1 MHSQAMPLP
10 LIFALLL
17 ALVPAAASARI
28 YKWVDENGT
37 TVYSNVPP
45 ADGDALKKAKV
56 VIEDEESFR
65 PTAAQAQVLSRQ
77 QEILE
82 RLYALERQVS
92 ARQYGSPPP
101 PPPPPDY
108 YEGYY
113 PPSYYAAP
121 YYPLVPS
128 YVISR
133 PFFVAPAH
141 RFIAH
146 RPGFVSI
153 HRAPTRRFVR

>member
-1 MHSQAMPLP
+1 MP
-10 LIFALLL
+10 FALVFAVVL

-37 TVYSNVPP
+37 TVYSNIAPEN
-45 ADGDALKKAKV
+45 GDALKTAKV
-56 VIEDEESFR
+56 VIEDEERFK
-65 PTAAQAQVLSRQ
+65 PTAEQAAQAEVLRRQ

-92 ARQYGSPPP
+92 ARQYASP

-108 YEGYY
+108 YAGYYQPTYY

-121 YYPLVPS
+121 HYPFVAS
-128 YVISR
+128 YIVSR
-133 PFFVAPAH
+133 PFFAVPAH
-141 RFIAH
+141 RFIAP

-153 HRAPTRRFVR
+153 HRSSVRRVR

>member
-1 MHSQAMPLP
+1 MPLP
-10 LIFALLL
+10 LILALLL
-17 ALVPAAASARI
+17 ALPPAAASARI

-45 ADGDALKKAKV
+45 TDGDALKTAKV
-56 VIEDEESFR
+56 VIEDEDRFK
-65 PTAAQAQVLSRQ
+65 PTADQAAQAEVLRRQ

-92 ARQYGSPPP
+92 ARRYASP

-108 YEGYY
+108 YAGYYQPSYY

-121 YYPLVPS
+121 YYPFVPS
-128 YVISR
+128 YIVSR
-133 PFFVAPAH
+133 PFFVPAH
-141 RFIAH
+141 RFIAP

-153 HRAPTRRFVR
+153 HRSSVRRIR